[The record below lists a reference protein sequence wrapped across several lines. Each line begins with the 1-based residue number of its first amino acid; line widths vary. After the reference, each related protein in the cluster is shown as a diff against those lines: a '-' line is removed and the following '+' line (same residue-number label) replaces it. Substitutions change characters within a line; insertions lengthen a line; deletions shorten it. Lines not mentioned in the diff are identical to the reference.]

1 MIDKTASAN
10 VKKLAEHLYKEHTE
24 ANQELAKLATLKG
37 LTLPAE
43 PDQEK
48 KREIDKVA
56 ALTSAELD
64 RTVLGK
70 LAQSHRESIELF
82 EREANE
88 GSDHELKAFATKTL
102 PTLREHLKM
111 VEGTKSAA
119 AGGGADR
126 QRDEA
131 VVLEGYLPDRTSR
144 CLLKRPR
151 GRKPAVTRA
160 AGLRGWA
167 SLPDCVFPVIAS
179 SVFVEKHGSDL
190 SAKGGKN
197 GPHGMKLSF
206 SMAALS
212 VCFFFQYPAHGSVF
226 CDER

>member
-1 MIDKTASAN
+1 MRKAISIPVFASAVIVAAALVGCDRREEVPRPKTASTEVSTNAPGGSADRPPTAPGAPPAAAVPAGDKTFAEKAASAGLAEVAITRLVIDKTASAN

-119 AGGGADR
+119 AG
-126 QRDEA
+126 EA
-131 VVLEGYLPDRTSR
+131 PQTAT
-144 CLLKRPR
+144 K
-151 GRKPAVTRA
+151 
-160 AGLRGWA
+160 
-167 SLPDCVFPVIAS
+167 
-179 SVFVEKHGSDL
+179 
-190 SAKGGKN
+190 
-197 GPHGMKLSF
+197 
-206 SMAALS
+206 
-212 VCFFFQYPAHGSVF
+212 Q
-226 CDER
+226 